1 MCSSMRFYIGVGHC
15 GAARPCAQPRTSL
28 PAVGTQYVPPL
39 APLQWPAASFREPQ
53 SAFEERQAA
62 EDSWTESTALLRD
75 HACLPLKRP

>member
-1 MCSSMRFYIGVGHC
+1 MLEHAILHRRRPLWRGPSMRSAAHESPRGGH
-15 GAARPCAQPRTSL
+15 A
-28 PAVGTQYVPPL
+28 YVPPL
-39 APLQWPAASFREPQ
+39 VPLQWPAASFREPQ